1 MKKFR
6 AIGIA
11 VLSIILSLWLAPAE
25 AMERTKFSADA
36 FAAAQRENRPI
47 LIEVHAWWCPV
58 CWMQKSAMSS
68 LETEARFKGLIA
80 FSVDY
85 DQDKAILRKFNVQ
98 KQSTM
103 IVFKGGTE
111 VGRSVGESNTSAL
124 STLLERGERT
134 KDLAGMP
141 RTALPENRSRR
152 LPMKSCVSHSLC
164 GARDAGLTS
173 TIQRAIPFRAHARR
187 AGGSPA

>member
-1 MKKFR
+1 MNRLRTLGFVVF
-6 AIGIA
+6 ATMMA
-11 VLSIILSLWLAPAE
+11 LWLAPAE

-68 LETEARFKGLIA
+68 LENEPRFKNLIS

-85 DQDKAILRKFNVQ
+85 DQDKAILRQFKVQ

-103 IVFKGGTE
+103 IVFKGATE
-111 VGRSVGESNTSAL
+111 VGRSVGESSTAAL
-124 STLLERGERT
+124 SSLLERG
-134 KDLAGMP
+134 L
-141 RTALPENRSRR
+141 
-152 LPMKSCVSHSLC
+152 
-164 GARDAGLTS
+164 
-173 TIQRAIPFRAHARR
+173 
-187 AGGSPA
+187 